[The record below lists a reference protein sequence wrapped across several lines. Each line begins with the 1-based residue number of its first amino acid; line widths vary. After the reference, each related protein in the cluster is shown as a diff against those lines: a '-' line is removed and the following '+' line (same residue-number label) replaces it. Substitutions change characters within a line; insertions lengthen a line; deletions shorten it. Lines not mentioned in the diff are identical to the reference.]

1 MSYVNDLAAATPLV
15 KKAKTKPLS
24 ALTASLVGLCLLC
37 GAVVSRTSLSPGA
50 GTSGKVEQLDT
61 TSLTTDAVRGP
72 IRDSIRGKQ
81 YDLTS
86 RGDPVFTREAFGNY
100 SLDRSESS
108 DNRRSW
114 DHGRRPPRRANAVQ
128 PVHQ

>member
-1 MSYVNDLAAATPLV
+1 MSYASDLADTTPLV
-15 KKAKTKPLS
+15 RKKANSKPLS
-24 ALTASLVGLCLLC
+24 ALTTSLAALCLVC
-37 GAVVSRTSLSPGA
+37 GAVVARNTISPSA
-50 GTSGKVEQLDT
+50 GNSGKEQLDT